1 MKTIRAGWHVSSP
14 NADNARASKGPVMSE
29 AVRHD
34 KTARQLRLLSDAL
47 DSGRLGPVRRLV
59 NTLAPAEIGNLLE
72 SLPPGKRAVVW
83 GLVDPEDDGEVLVHV
98 GEEVRESLLA
108 EMDPDEIVAAVED
121 LDIDDLADLVE
132 DLPGT
137 VIEEVLKSMD
147 RENRERLEQ
156 VLSYPEDSAGRLMNP
171 DVVTVRAD
179 VTVDVV
185 LRYLRLRGELPEHTD
200 HLFVVSRRHQYLGR
214 LSLSALLTHEDA
226 TPINE
231 LVDGEQPAIQVD
243 LPAAQVANQ
252 FSDHDWISAPVVDA
266 NNILLGRIT
275 IDDVVDIIREQAEHQ
290 ALAAAGL
297 DEDEDLFS
305 PVPRAV
311 KRRML
316 WLGINLG
323 TAFLAASVV
332 GRFEGTIEKIVA
344 LAVLMPIVA
353 GMGGNAGTQVLAL
366 MVRGLALGQ
375 VGAANVRI
383 LLWKE
388 LRVALLNGLALG
400 AVLGG
405 VVWLWFG
412 DVQLSLVI
420 ATALTLNLLFAAAAG
435 VLVPLTLKRM
445 GFDPALAG
453 GVILTTV
460 TDVMGFL
467 AFLGLAT
474 LVLLR

>member
-1 MKTIRAGWHVSSP
+1 MA
-14 NADNARASKGPVMSE
+14 E

-34 KTARQLRLLSDAL
+34 KTARQLKLLSQAL
-47 DSGRLGPVRRLV
+47 DAGRLGPVRRLV
-59 NTLAPAEIGNLLE
+59 NTLSPAEIGNLLE
-72 SLPPGKRAVVW
+72 SLPPGRREVVW
-83 GLVDPEDDGEVLVHV
+83 GLVDPEDDGEVLLHV
-98 GEEVRESLLA
+98 GDEVREALLA
-108 EMDPDEIVAAVED
+108 DMDPDEIVAAVED

-132 DLPGT
+132 DLPDT

-156 VLSYPEDSAGRLMNP
+156 VLSYPEDTAGRLMNP
-171 DVVTVRAD
+171 DVITVRAD
-179 VTVDVV
+179 VTLDVV
-185 LRYLRLRGELPEHTD
+185 LRYLRLRGEMPEHTD
-200 HLFVVSRRHQYLGR
+200 HLFVVSRRHQYIGR
-214 LSLSALLTHEDA
+214 LAVTALLTHDPG

-231 LVDGEQPAIQVD
+231 LIDDDQPAIAVD
-243 LPAAQVANQ
+243 TPADAVANQ

-290 ALAAAGL
+290 VLGAAGL

-305 PVPRAV
+305 PVWRAT
-311 KRRML
+311 RRRLL

-332 GRFEGTIEKIVA
+332 GRFEATIEQLTA

-375 VGAANVRI
+375 VGATNVRT

-388 LRVALLNGLALG
+388 LRVSLLNGVALG
-400 AVLGG
+400 TFLGLI
-405 VVWLWFG
+405 VWWWFG
-412 DVQLSLVI
+412 SLALSLVL
-420 ATALTLNLLFAAAAG
+420 TAAMTINLLASAVAG
-435 VLVPLTLKRM
+435 VMVPLTLKRF
-445 GFDPALAG
+445 GFDPA
-453 GVILTTV
+453 ISSSIFLTTV
-460 TDVMGFL
+460 TDVMGFFS
-467 AFLGLAT
+467 FLGLAT
-474 LVLLR
+474 LVLLH

>member
-1 MKTIRAGWHVSSP
+1 MA
-14 NADNARASKGPVMSE
+14 E

-59 NTLAPAEIGNLLE
+59 NTLSPAEIGNLLE
-72 SLPPGKRAVVW
+72 SLPPAKRTVVW
-83 GLVDPEDDGEVLVHV
+83 GLVDPEDDGEVLLHV
-98 GEEVRESLLA
+98 GDEVRESLIA
-108 EMDPDEIVAAVED
+108 DMDPDEIIAAVED

-132 DLPGT
+132 DLPDT
-137 VIEEVLKSMD
+137 VIDEVLKSMD

-179 VTVDVV
+179 VNVDVV
-185 LRYLRLRGELPEHTD
+185 LRYLRLRGELPDHTD

-214 LSLSALLTHEDA
+214 VSLASLVTHEDT
-226 TPINE
+226 TPINR
-231 LVDGEQPAIQVD
+231 LIDDEQPAIDVGES
-243 LPAAQVANQ
+243 AEEVARQ
-252 FSDHDWISAPVVDA
+252 FSDHDWISAPVVDD

-290 ALAAAGL
+290 ALGAAGL
-297 DEDEDLFS
+297 DEEEDLFS
-305 PVPRAV
+305 PVRRAV
-311 KRRML
+311 RGRVV
-316 WLGINLG
+316 WLGVNLV

-332 GRFEGTIEKIVA
+332 GQFEGALEQIVA

-375 VGAANVRI
+375 VGSSNAKV

-388 LRVALLNGLALG
+388 LRVALMNGLSLG
-400 AVLGG
+400 LVLGII
-405 VVWLWFG
+405 VFLWFH
-412 DVQLSLVI
+412 DLPLSLVI
-420 ATALTLNLLFAAAAG
+420 GSALTINLLSAATAG
-435 VLVPLTLKRM
+435 VLVPLTLKRL

-467 AFLGLAT
+467 SFLGLAT

>member
-1 MKTIRAGWHVSSP
+1 MA
-14 NADNARASKGPVMSE
+14 E

-59 NTLAPAEIGNLLE
+59 NTLSPAEIGNLLE
-72 SLPPGKRAVVW
+72 SLPPGERTVVW
-83 GLVDPEDDGEVLVHV
+83 GLVDPEDDGEVLLHV
-98 GEEVRESLLA
+98 GDDVRESLLA
-108 EMDPDEIVAAVED
+108 DMDPDEIVAAVED

-132 DLPGT
+132 DLPDT
-137 VIEEVLKSMD
+137 VIDEVLKSMD

-179 VTVDVV
+179 TTVDVV
-185 LRYLRLRGELPEHTD
+185 LRYLRLRGELPDHTD
-200 HLFVVSRRHQYLGR
+200 HIYVVSRRHQYLGR
-214 LSLSALLTHEDA
+214 IALQSLLTHEA
-226 TPINE
+226 NTPINE
-231 LVDGEQPAIQVD
+231 LIDGEQPAIGVEESS
-243 LPAAQVANQ
+243 AAVAQQ
-252 FSDHDWISAPVVDA
+252 FSDHDWISAPVVDD

-290 ALAAAGL
+290 ALGAAGL

-305 PVPRAV
+305 PVRRAT
-311 KRRML
+311 KRRLL
-316 WLGINLG
+316 WLTINLG
-323 TAFLAASVV
+323 TAFLASAVV
-332 GRFEGTIEKIVA
+332 GQFQGTIAHIVA

-366 MVRGLALGQ
+366 VIRGLALGQ
-375 VGAANVRI
+375 LGATNVQVLI
-383 LLWKE
+383 WKE
-388 LRVALLNGLALG
+388 IRVALLNGLALG
-400 AVLGG
+400 LLLG
-405 VVWLWFG
+405 VIVWAWFG
-412 DVQLSLVI
+412 EWPLALVI
-420 ATALTLNLLFAAAAG
+420 ASALTINLFSAALAG
-435 VLVPLTLKRM
+435 VLVPVTLKRL

-467 AFLGLAT
+467 SFLGLAT

>member
-1 MKTIRAGWHVSSP
+1 MA
-14 NADNARASKGPVMSE
+14 E

-59 NTLAPAEIGNLLE
+59 NTLSPAEIGNLLE
-72 SLPPGKRAVVW
+72 SLPPGKRTVVW

-98 GEEVRESLLA
+98 GDEVREGLIA
-108 EMDPDEIVAAVED
+108 DMDPDELVAAVED

-132 DLPGT
+132 DLPDT
-137 VIEEVLKSMD
+137 VIDEVLKSMD

-156 VLSYPEDSAGRLMNP
+156 VLSYDEDSAGRLMNP

-179 VTVDVV
+179 TTIDVV

-200 HLFVVSRRHQYLGR
+200 HIYVVSKRHQYLGR
-214 LSLSALLTHEDA
+214 IALQALLTHEPS
-226 TPINE
+226 TPINR
-231 LVDGEQPAIQVD
+231 LLDDEQPAIGVD
-243 LPAAQVANQ
+243 ETSDMVARQ
-252 FSDHDWISAPVVDA
+252 FSDHDWISAPVVDD

-290 ALAAAGL
+290 ALGAAGL

-305 PVPRAV
+305 PVWRAM
-311 KRRML
+311 RRRL
-316 WLGINLG
+316 IWLSINLG

-332 GRFEGTIEKIVA
+332 GQFEGTIDKLVA

-353 GMGGNAGTQVLAL
+353 GMGGTAGTQVLAL

-375 VGAANVRI
+375 VGASNI
-383 LLWKE
+383 KTLLWKE
-388 LRVALLNGLALG
+388 ARVGLLNGVVLGAILALI
-400 AVLGG
+400 VL
-405 VVWLWFG
+405 LWFHNIG
-412 DVQLSLVI
+412 LSLVI
-420 ATALTLNLLFAAAAG
+420 FVALTCNLLFAAIAG
-435 VLVPLTLKRM
+435 VMVPVMLKRA
-445 GFDPALAG
+445 GYDPALASS
-453 GVILTTV
+453 IFLTTV
-460 TDVMGFL
+460 TDVMGFFT
-467 AFLGLAT
+467 FLGLAT